1 MYVKWYGMGYM
12 EVKSRMVW
20 KIVFRRIIEKV
31 MGDWLGRFYFGCKW
45 SRRIDEWI
53 EELIY
58 KLNDEWFVE

>member
-1 MYVKWYGMGYM
+1 M